1 MSKPESIKTF
11 ENLSDNVIE
20 FETKQEFMRY
30 YDQNKDM
37 IDRMHTRGINS
48 KFKIKGFKIGR
59 KNKELILFP
68 MKEEFKDDQKDF
80 PDLDL
85 KLDAI
90 IDRQKRFEHLIKE
103 LIKFI
108 QPSEKN
114 PNNQLQS
121 SYTLGVA
128 DIVGRT
134 VQTPYR

>member
-1 MSKPESIKTF
+1 MNKLESIKTF

-37 IDRMHTRGINS
+37 IDKMHTRGINS
-48 KFKIKGFKIGR
+48 KFKINGFKIGR

-68 MKEEFKDDQKDF
+68 MKEDFKDNSKEF
-80 PDLDL
+80 IDLDL

-90 IDRQKRFEHLIKE
+90 IDRQKRLEHLIKE
-103 LIKFI
+103 LIKLI
-108 QPSEKN
+108 QPSELN

-121 SYTLGVA
+121 SCTLGVA

-134 VQTPYR
+134 VQNPYR